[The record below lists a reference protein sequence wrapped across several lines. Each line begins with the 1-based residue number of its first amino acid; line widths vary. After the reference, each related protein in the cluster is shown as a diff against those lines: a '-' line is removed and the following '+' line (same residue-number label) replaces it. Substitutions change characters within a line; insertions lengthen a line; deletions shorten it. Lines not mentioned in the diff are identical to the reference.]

1 VRLLQLTAES
11 PSLSKLR
18 EKVQKGN
25 FLAFIDAL
33 ISINMKIITKIY
45 RKIRQARW
53 TSARNY
59 PSPRKWEHS
68 RNSGTT
74 SVSAF
79 LGLHCFIQV
88 VSDA

>member
-33 ISINMKIITKIY
+33 ISINMKIITK
-45 RKIRQARW
+45 KLQTNS
-53 TSARNY
+53 TSTMD
-59 PSPRKWEHS
+59 K
-68 RNSGTT
+68 
-74 SVSAF
+74 
-79 LGLHCFIQV
+79 C
-88 VSDA
+88 